1 MIGYTTIGT
10 NDMGKALAFY
20 DALLAELG
28 GKRVME
34 LPTGST
40 LYGFAKGAMFGVFKP
55 YDGNVQICG
64 NGNMIALMADS
75 PDKVQAVH
83 AKALSLGG
91 ATEGD
96 PGTRFGAFYGAYF
109 RDLDGNKI
117 CVYHMG

>member
-10 NDMGKALAFY
+10 NDMPRALDFY
-20 DALLAELG
+20 DKLLAELG

-34 LPTGST
+34 MPSGST

-55 YDGNVQICG
+55 HDGKAQVCG
-64 NGNMIALMADS
+64 NGNMIALNAGS
-75 PDKVQAVH
+75 AEQVQKVH
-83 AKALSLGG
+83 AKALELGG
-91 ATEGD
+91 TTEGD

-109 RDLDGNKI
+109 RDLDGNKL